1 MLVEA
6 AHRPLEKVVT
16 AGATRESHSG
26 KLVEVCQRRQI
37 DIRVRRF
44 ETARWLRRLAEWCDP
59 KRELR
64 VTA

>member
-6 AHRPLEKVVT
+6 AHRPLEKVVA
-16 AGATRESHSG
+16 AGATREPHSS

-44 ETARWLRRLAEWCDP
+44 ETARWLGRLAEWRDP